1 MCPLCSEPAP
11 ARARCVK
18 IRRSYR
24 GVLMANKR
32 IELEQYKSYVDLI
45 EEDPNRKTVRKGLTV
60 VFVTALLLIVFL
72 FVMGIFSNNLAKNPR
87 NVLEK
92 PPVKAPSMPPQPS
105 GQQLPSGQ
113 QPVPTPSKLK
123 VPLAFDRQAG
133 VGIWDAGGPSVSLK
147 EGTLYALQT
156 QPVTQQ
162 PQQVTVPSSGTVTM
176 PVQSGTQV
184 PTTKEAKKKSKGPGG
199 GTKGAGNLAKLTT
212 GAGGRGFIIY
222 VLVLSILLAF
232 VFYLALRHAKR
243 VS

>member
-11 ARARCVK
+11 ARARCAK

-92 PPVKAPSMPPQPS
+92 PPVKAPSMPPQTGGQQLPSGLPFPS

-123 VPLAFDRQAG
+123 VPLAFA
-133 VGIWDAGGPSVSLK
+133 VSYTHLRAH
-147 EGTLYALQT
+147 ET
-156 QPVTQQ
+156 
-162 PQQVTVPSSGTVTM
+162 
-176 PVQSGTQV
+176 
-184 PTTKEAKKKSKGPGG
+184 
-199 GTKGAGNLAKLTT
+199 
-212 GAGGRGFIIY
+212 RHD
-222 VLVLSILLAF
+222 LVC
-232 VFYLALRHAKR
+232 
-243 VS
+243 

>member
-1 MCPLCSEPAP
+1 
-11 ARARCVK
+11 
-18 IRRSYR
+18 
-24 GVLMANKR
+24 MANKR

-92 PPVKAPSMPPQPS
+92 PPVKAPSMPPQTGGQQLPSGLPFPS

>member
-1 MCPLCSEPAP
+1 
-11 ARARCVK
+11 
-18 IRRSYR
+18 
-24 GVLMANKR
+24 MANKR

-60 VFVTALLLIVFL
+60 VFVTVLLLIIFL

-92 PPVKAPSMPPQPS
+92 PPAKAPSMPQQTGGEQLPGGLPFPS
-105 GQQLPSGQ
+105 GQQLPTDQQLPSGQ
-113 QPVPTPSKLK
+113 QPVPIPSKLK
-123 VPLAFDRQAG
+123 VPMAFDRQAG

-147 EGTLYALQT
+147 EGTLYALLT
-156 QPVTQQ
+156 QPVTEQ

-176 PVQSGTQV
+176 PAQSGTQV
-184 PTTKEAKKKSKGPGG
+184 PATKESKNKSKGPGEE
-199 GTKGAGNLAKLTT
+199 TKGAGNLAKLTT

-222 VLVLSILLAF
+222 MLVLSILLTF